1 MKKLLIAVAAA
12 ATLAAP
18 QAFAQAKN
26 FEGFSV
32 LGGLNFANN
41 TSEITST
48 VFNGSASESSQNLGL
63 QAQYNFALGQS
74 FVLGVGASLG
84 LGETKAGV
92 LNTGSASVAVKVTES
107 SSVYIAPSFAATPT
121 LLVYGKLA
129 SLNGK
134 VEAKNTSST
143 APTTQ
148 NLSGVGYGAGVQSYL
163 SKNLFAQVEVMQNN
177 YNDRSFTA
185 LSESDKSK
193 ATVLSIG
200 VGYKF

>member
-107 SSVYIAPSFAATPT
+107 SSVYIAPGLCRDPHFARLWEGGIAQWQGRSEEYLFDCPYDSKPQWSW
-121 LLVYGKLA
+121 LWSRRSKLFEQEP
-129 SLNGK
+129 
-134 VEAKNTSST
+134 VCSS
-143 APTTQ
+143 
-148 NLSGVGYGAGVQSYL
+148 
-163 SKNLFAQVEVMQNN
+163 
-177 YNDRSFTA
+177 
-185 LSESDKSK
+185 
-193 ATVLSIG
+193 
-200 VGYKF
+200 